1 MSDII
6 YPHGCKAISED
17 LGSDELIRRLKTL
30 ANTLQGMGQDDGLY
44 HQYIPLALHLAEESF
59 LTHASRDVQLLIA
72 CCVADVLRVYA
83 PEAPYKDQEQVKGIF
98 LFLIKQL
105 NGLKDPK
112 DPAFKRYF
120 YLLENLAYVKSFNM
134 CFELEDCQE
143 IFCALF
149 TLMFKIV
156 NDEHSGKVKSF
167 MLDVLCPLIT
177 ESDTVSNEL
186 LDIILINVVEPQ
198 KSTRKNS
205 YYLAKELI
213 SKTSETLAPYIT
225 TFFNQILVLDK
236 LDKGYSIYAKV
247 YDLIYE
253 LNVINT
259 NILLKVLPQL
269 ECKLKSGQEI
279 ERQKAVALLARMFS
293 EKDSILAKQH
303 SSLWRQFLGRFYDIA
318 VPIRIKCVQSTMH
331 FLLNHPHLRPDI
343 IEVLKVR
350 QHDSDETVRYE
361 VVMAIVE
368 TAKRDFQIVSESED
382 LLEFV
387 KERTLDKKFKI
398 RKEAMNGLAMI
409 YKKYLSDSD
418 VPEATK
424 KAVNWIKDKILHG
437 YYMTGIED
445 RLLVERLL
453 ITCLVPYQLPAED
466 RMKKLYQLLG
476 TIDDNA
482 TKAFI
487 ELQKNQLKVRK
498 GVSDWIKLHKNTE
511 YTPQIQKDL
520 NIKLT
525 NIAKQLPEPVKAQE
539 FLLKFSHHMKKD
551 AQLVK
556 EMETILKRDVSCK
569 ECADTMSAVLK
580 KLGQPI
586 MTNLYYNTVKMLLER
601 IASVMVDKTSI
612 EVLVE

>member
-6 YPHGCKAISED
+6 YPHGCKPISED

-198 KSTRKNS
+198 KSSRKNS
-205 YYLAKELI
+205 YFLAKELI

-225 TFFNQILVLDK
+225 TVSFFYN
-236 LDKGYSIYAKV
+236 
-247 YDLIYE
+247 
-253 LNVINT
+253 LNC
-259 NILLKVLPQL
+259 L
-269 ECKLKSGQEI
+269 
-279 ERQKAVALLARMFS
+279 FS
-293 EKDSILAKQH
+293 
-303 SSLWRQFLGRFYDIA
+303 FY
-318 VPIRIKCVQSTMH
+318 PR
-331 FLLNHPHLRPDI
+331 
-343 IEVLKVR
+343 
-350 QHDSDETVRYE
+350 
-361 VVMAIVE
+361 
-368 TAKRDFQIVSESED
+368 
-382 LLEFV
+382 
-387 KERTLDKKFKI
+387 
-398 RKEAMNGLAMI
+398 
-409 YKKYLSDSD
+409 
-418 VPEATK
+418 
-424 KAVNWIKDKILHG
+424 
-437 YYMTGIED
+437 
-445 RLLVERLL
+445 
-453 ITCLVPYQLPAED
+453 
-466 RMKKLYQLLG
+466 
-476 TIDDNA
+476 
-482 TKAFI
+482 
-487 ELQKNQLKVRK
+487 
-498 GVSDWIKLHKNTE
+498 
-511 YTPQIQKDL
+511 
-520 NIKLT
+520 
-525 NIAKQLPEPVKAQE
+525 
-539 FLLKFSHHMKKD
+539 
-551 AQLVK
+551 
-556 EMETILKRDVSCK
+556 
-569 ECADTMSAVLK
+569 
-580 KLGQPI
+580 
-586 MTNLYYNTVKMLLER
+586 
-601 IASVMVDKTSI
+601 
-612 EVLVE
+612 VLVVY